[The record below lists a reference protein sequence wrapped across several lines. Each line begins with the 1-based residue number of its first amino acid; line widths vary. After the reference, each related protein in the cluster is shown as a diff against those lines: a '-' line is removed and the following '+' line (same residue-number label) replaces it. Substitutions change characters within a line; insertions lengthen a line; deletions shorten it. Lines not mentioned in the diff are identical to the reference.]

1 MAEHPVPIPVRLADG
16 AESGLARIVQQ
27 FLEQDQAEFEHKRR
41 RAARLR
47 GRVAMTASDHGAT
60 VTLEFRGGE
69 ILVHDGEQGPVDAS
83 IEGPHKALVR
93 LLQGESIDP
102 TRLTAVSF
110 GEYAPVAD
118 NDTPEGRAYNRRI
131 EIRLKPVKQ
140 PAQARAES
148 TPGS

>member
-1 MAEHPVPIPVRLADG
+1 VAEHPVPIPVRLADG

-93 LLQGESIDP
+93 LLQGETHP
-102 TRLTAVSF
+102 LVEHLRGRLRVRSRLRRLWLPLRLHRLMKLEEVSD
-110 GEYAPVAD
+110 A
-118 NDTPEGRAYNRRI
+118 GR
-131 EIRLKPVKQ
+131 
-140 PAQARAES
+140 
-148 TPGS
+148 

>member
-1 MAEHPVPIPVRLADG
+1 LAEHPVPIPIRLADG

-93 LLQGESIDP
+93 LLQGETHP
-102 TRLTAVSF
+102 LVEHLRGRLRVRSRLRRLWLPLRLHRLMKLEEVSD
-110 GEYAPVAD
+110 A
-118 NDTPEGRAYNRRI
+118 GR
-131 EIRLKPVKQ
+131 
-140 PAQARAES
+140 
-148 TPGS
+148 

>member
-1 MAEHPVPIPVRLADG
+1 VAEHPVPIPVRLADG

-93 LLQGESIDP
+93 LLQGETHP
-102 TRLTAVSF
+102 LVEHVRGRLRVRSRLRRLWLPLRLHRLMKLEEVSD
-110 GEYAPVAD
+110 A
-118 NDTPEGRAYNRRI
+118 GR
-131 EIRLKPVKQ
+131 
-140 PAQARAES
+140 
-148 TPGS
+148 